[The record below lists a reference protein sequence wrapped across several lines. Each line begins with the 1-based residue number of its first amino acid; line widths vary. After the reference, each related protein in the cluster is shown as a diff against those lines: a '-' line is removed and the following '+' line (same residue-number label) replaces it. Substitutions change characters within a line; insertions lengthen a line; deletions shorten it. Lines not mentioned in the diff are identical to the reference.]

1 MDRRLALLPFAVLAA
16 GVVIVST
23 AAILIRVAQQEG
35 VPSITIAAGRLGLA
49 ALILVPLALA
59 RAGPELR
66 SLSRRDWLLAI
77 ASGACLAVHFAAWIA
92 SLAYTSVASSVALV
106 TTNPVWVG
114 LASWLLLRERIA
126 PVTIAGIALSI
137 GGTLLIFAADANPGD
152 APRHAQAFLG
162 NGLALVGAVTVS
174 AYLLIGRGLRAR
186 LSLLP
191 YVAVVYASAAIILVV
206 WMLAAGHSLAGLSSL
221 AWAMLVALALGPQL
235 LGHTAFNW
243 ALRHVSATFI
253 AVSILGEPIGSSL
266 LAWAVFDERFT
277 PLQLAGFAA
286 LLAGIVV
293 AARGER
299 RAGSGRQSGKA

>member
-1 MDRRLALLPFAVLAA
+1 MGRHRGLLPYAVLAA

-23 AAILIRVAQQEG
+23 AAILIRIAQQEG

-66 SLSRRDWLLAI
+66 SLSRREWLLAI
-77 ASGACLAVHFAAWIA
+77 GSGACLAVHFAAWIA
-92 SLAYTSVASSVALV
+92 SLAHTSVASSVALV

-137 GGTLLIFAADANPGD
+137 GGTLLIFAADAAPGE

-174 AYLLIGRGLRAR
+174 AYLLIGRDLRGR

-191 YVAVVYASAAIILVV
+191 YVAIVYASAAVILVA
-206 WMLAAGHSLAGLSSL
+206 WMLLAGHSLTGLSPL
-221 AWAMLVALALGPQL
+221 AYAMLAALALGPQL

-266 LAWAVFDERFT
+266 LAWAFFDERFT
-277 PLQLAGFAA
+277 ALQLAGFTA

-299 RAGSGRQSGKA
+299 QGKT